1 MKKKFKFKRIPKIE
15 TPLQTK
21 KREEKEKKKREKKRK
36 KRARD
41 ETYKIK

>member
-21 KREEKEKKKREKKRK
+21 KREEKEKN
-36 KRARD
+36 
-41 ETYKIK
+41 IQN